1 MRYPITNR
9 HNTFYPPPLES
20 VSSIICIKNEKFRN
34 IVLFQYKKSKEGSRK
49 MSVSSEEVDH
59 WYETAIKKEKVTFGW
74 IISNVDQFLIS
85 GKILRS
91 ERFRSS
97 KIISHEWHL
106 NLKLT
111 EDNYL
116 SLWAVN
122 TGEEDFGH
130 ISAIES
136 FILNSKDEKVYSKR
150 TTYVRESIETYG
162 EYGCRNF
169 ISKSDLETLSQMYM
183 PNNTLK
189 LFVEMELS
197 LYVVQTHSY
206 IKKDPGPQDA
216 DHFIDLLENPLFS
229 DVTISI
235 PQCYDFPAHKAI
247 LAAKSPTFFEIF
259 ISNPEM
265 EVFETNEWGV
275 FEMTRLAEWIYTGT
289 LNFEEDFSNEDLLAV
304 AHYFQVWDLKLIIE
318 RNLSSTVSLENAAEL
333 LVFADKHEAPILKVR
348 AMHLITKNIKNL
360 IEKKEFLDVIV
371 SNPQLMSEVF
381 RNSVL

>member
-1 MRYPITNR
+1 
-9 HNTFYPPPLES
+9 
-20 VSSIICIKNEKFRN
+20 
-34 IVLFQYKKSKEGSRK
+34 

-59 WYETAIKKEKVTFGW
+59 WYETAINKEKVTFGW

-85 GKILRS
+85 GKTLRS

-106 NLKLT
+106 NLKMS
-111 EDNYL
+111 EDNYI

-136 FILNSKDEKVYSKR
+136 FILNSKNQKVYSKR
-150 TTYVRESIETYG
+150 TAYVRESIETYG

-169 ISKSDLETLSQMYM
+169 ISRSDLETLSQMYM

-197 LYVVQTHSY
+197 LYVVKNHSF
-206 IKKDPGPQDA
+206 IKNDPGL
-216 DHFIDLLENPLFS
+216 HEVSSFIDLFENPLFS

-235 PQCYDFPAHKAI
+235 PQCYEFPAHKAI
-247 LAAKSPTFFEIF
+247 LSAKSPTFFEIF
-259 ISNPEM
+259 ISQPEM

-275 FEMTRLAEWIYTGT
+275 FEMTRLAEWIYTGN
-289 LNFEEDFSNEDLLAV
+289 LNFKEDFSNEDLMAV
-304 AHYFQVWDLKLIIE
+304 AHGFKVWDLKLIIE
-318 RNLSSTVSLENAAEL
+318 KNLSTTVCMENAAEL
-333 LVFADKHEAPILKVR
+333 LVFAEKHEAPILKTR
-348 AMHLITKNIKNL
+348 AMHFITKNIKNL
-360 IEKKEFLDVIV
+360 IEKKEFLEIIV
-371 SNPQLMSEVF
+371 SNPQLMSELF
-381 RNSVL
+381 RNSIL